1 MSSALDDVMKW
12 AWKQVIKPHPEKHAN
27 FIDRNLGML
36 DEEMLLW
43 EKIKE
48 SNRVLN
54 ACLRAVEH
62 ESVMFTVFEQ
72 KRAAVA
78 TALRNL
84 CENDM
89 KDICLRPL
97 LVHMGIL
104 DEYECEVAAGHRKID
119 VVGTDTA
126 LGQHYRR
133 GIVEYFG
140 VSNVDEFLMH
150 VANTAE
156 AVQDANIAGV
166 FDFVALVREARENA
180 LVVDAGESVLVREPF
195 QDFLKLVYPCYLN
208 ALSSHGYFLSDLEL
222 LLLCECARLNAV
234 IGRQIRHEHEFGRT
248 VFKVHK
254 YVLPAGDFAAII
266 IVAIRADLGR
276 SAVRGHYKRLECL
289 TRAAPS
295 LPVPPSSSG
304 NAKTS
309 DVNRGSPVVPTLLHP
324 YPAGASGRSSMG
336 GDAEQKNHQAIGEL
350 GTWARNASDGC
361 KIVFHFFSGGSRRVC
376 VECL

>member
-1 MSSALDDVMKW
+1 MPRVAAFAAEARFRHSGASMDGDGCPLAMGDGQGVPAEVGALVNRRYRKMLTNSDGACGIHAFFGSDGPGGLTHADARGFLRQTLGETAGDVLRQCRNVTALDDVMNW
-12 AWKQVIKPHPEKHAN
+12 AWKQVIKPQAQKHAGLT
-27 FIDRNLGML
+27 DRNLGML

-54 ACLRAVEH
+54 ACLRAVKHDSE
-62 ESVMFTVFEQ
+62 MLTVFEQ

-89 KDICLRPL
+89 QDIFLRPL

-140 VSNVDEFLMH
+140 VSNVGEFLMH

-166 FDFVALVREARENA
+166 FDFVEVVREARENA

-234 IGRQIRHEHEFGRT
+234 IVRQIQH
-248 VFKVHK
+248 
-254 YVLPAGDFAAII
+254 
-266 IVAIRADLGR
+266 
-276 SAVRGHYKRLECL
+276 
-289 TRAAPS
+289 
-295 LPVPPSSSG
+295 
-304 NAKTS
+304 
-309 DVNRGSPVVPTLLHP
+309 
-324 YPAGASGRSSMG
+324 
-336 GDAEQKNHQAIGEL
+336 
-350 GTWARNASDGC
+350 
-361 KIVFHFFSGGSRRVC
+361 
-376 VECL
+376 